1 MSWAIREKDYSQRKA
16 CALVGME
23 PKTFRHTSTRPDDE
37 PIRCR
42 LRELASQRRRF
53 GYRRLGLLLGREGIV
68 LNHKKLYRLYREE
81 RLMVRKRGGR
91 KRASAPDRRWRCRR
105 DRTRGGPWTS
115 SAMR

>member
-1 MSWAIREKDYSQRKA
+1 MSWAIREKEYSQRKA

-68 LNHKKLYRLYREE
+68 LNHKKLYRL
-81 RLMVRKRGGR
+81 
-91 KRASAPDRRWRCRR
+91 
-105 DRTRGGPWTS
+105 
-115 SAMR
+115 